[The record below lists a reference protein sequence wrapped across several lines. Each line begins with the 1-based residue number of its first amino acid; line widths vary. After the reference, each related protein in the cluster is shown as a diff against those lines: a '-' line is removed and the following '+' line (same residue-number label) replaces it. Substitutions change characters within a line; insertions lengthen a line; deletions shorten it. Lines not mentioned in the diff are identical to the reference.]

1 MVYLTKEEERILE
14 GEEGP
19 IKQKCMEMLVAV
31 GDVMG
36 AEKLVPVSS
45 VQVAGISYRSLRD
58 AGIEWIE
65 SLLGERVVVPTMLN
79 PAGMD
84 LVRWREMGVPEE
96 FAAKQM
102 RIIATFR
109 KLGIMTVC
117 SCTPY
122 LIGNVPR
129 LGEHIAWSESSAV
142 CFGNSVL
149 GARTNREGGPSA
161 LAAAIIGK
169 TPYYGYHLT
178 ENRRPTLRVR
188 VSAEL
193 RGESDFSCLGYWTGG
208 IVGGGVPYFLS
219 MRTVWRD
226 GLKALAAGLATS
238 GSVSL
243 YHIEGVTPEWGRFPS
258 EGLDMAEFSRD
269 ELAECYESLSTA
281 SPEEVDVVC
290 IGCPHASLEE
300 IATVSRMLRG
310 RKITPKRGLWI
321 FTSAGTRELASR
333 CGYLRAIQRSGG
345 EIYSDCCMVVAPLRE
360 MGVEAIAV
368 NSAKAATYAPRI
380 AKVGVVFRSLREC
393 VDVAFAG

>member
-1 MVYLTKEEERILE
+1 
-14 GEEGP
+14 
-19 IKQKCMEMLVAV
+19 
-31 GDVMG
+31 
-36 AEKLVPVSS
+36 
-45 VQVAGISYRSLRD
+45 
-58 AGIEWIE
+58 
-65 SLLGERVVVPTMLN
+65 
-79 PAGMD
+79 
-84 LVRWREMGVPEE
+84 
-96 FAAKQM
+96 
-102 RIIATFR
+102 
-109 KLGIMTVC
+109 
-117 SCTPY
+117 
-122 LIGNVPR
+122 
-129 LGEHIAWSESSAV
+129 
-142 CFGNSVL
+142 
-149 GARTNREGGPSA
+149 
-161 LAAAIIGK
+161 
-169 TPYYGYHLT
+169 
-178 ENRRPTLRVR
+178 
-188 VSAEL
+188 
-193 RGESDFSCLGYWTGG
+193 
-208 IVGGGVPYFLS
+208 
-219 MRTVWRD
+219 VWRD